1 MWFDAE
7 LRQEDIANRTG
18 EHQSFVSKYESGEI
32 RLDVLQLRQVFAAL
46 GVSLAIFMDR
56 LDSKIQGDLDA
67 GPQQR

>member
-1 MWFDAE
+1 
-7 LRQEDIANRTG
+7 
-18 EHQSFVSKYESGEI
+18 VSKYESGDR